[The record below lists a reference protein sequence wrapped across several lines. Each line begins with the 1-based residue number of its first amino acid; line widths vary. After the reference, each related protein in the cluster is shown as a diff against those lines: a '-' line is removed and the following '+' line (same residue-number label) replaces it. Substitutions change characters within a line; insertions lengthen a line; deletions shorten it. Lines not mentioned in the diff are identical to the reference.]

1 MDYKY
6 GWIPQRPDARDVK
19 FTVEAPQELQSVDLR
34 DKYKVPA
41 PYNQGQLG
49 SCSGNSWAFLV
60 HFDLLNKHDQ
70 VNVTPFQPSRL
81 FIYYYERLIENT
93 VNSDSGAMLRDG
105 IKAISTYGVP
115 SEDLWPYDIDKFTQ
129 VPSPE
134 AVAAAT
140 QFKAVQY
147 QSVDNSNKQLLVN
160 ALLQGFPIA
169 FGLSLYESFESDD
182 VMQTGYVPMPSP
194 SERMIGGHAIAI
206 VGYVKEEDMFI
217 IRNSWGVDWGM
228 NGYCKIPADYIC
240 SDQASDFWI
249 LTLIQ

>member
-70 VNVTPFQPSRL
+70 VDVTPFQPSRL

-105 IKAISTYGVP
+105 IKAIATYGVP
-115 SEDLWPYDIDKFTQ
+115 GEDLWPYDIDKFTQ

-182 VMQTGYVPMPSP
+182 VTQTGYVPMPSP

-206 VGYVKEEDMFI
+206 VGYVKEEDTFI

>member
-70 VNVTPFQPSRL
+70 VDVTPFQPSRL

-105 IKAISTYGVP
+105 IKAIATYGVP
-115 SEDLWPYDIDKFTQ
+115 GEDLWPYDIDKFTQ

-182 VMQTGYVPMPSP
+182 VTQTGYVPMPSS